1 MKGNIRKRTEK
12 GGWQIT
18 IWTGTKA
25 DGKPQRYYETVKGKK
40 SNAQR
45 RLRELLTTIDN
56 GTYAPP
62 SHLTVTQLLKE
73 WQAGYCK
80 TNCCFRTQDTYDYIV
95 RWHLIPAFGHV
106 KLESLQPRM
115 IQTFYGKACE
125 TLSKRTVL
133 HIHRILS
140 QALKWAVRQGYIG
153 RNPAEMVDPP
163 VPTHRNM
170 STLSPEEV
178 CLLLERA
185 QGNAFY
191 GVIYTAISTG
201 LRRNEIL
208 GLRWRDVDLL
218 MTSISVSQII
228 DKTKDRLLF
237 KEPKTQKSRRRISI
251 TPKLA
256 CFLRE
261 HQRKQE
267 QVFMEQGKILDLDD
281 LVFCHP
287 DGRPFDPSTVTHS
300 FGKIVRSLG
309 LKVRFHDLR
318 HSCASLMLREGV
330 HPKIVSEM
338 LGHSTIAIT
347 LDVYSHIMPGMQEAA
362 ARSLDSVLPAAV
374 SVVQ

>member
-1 MKGNIRKRTEK
+1 MKGNLRKRTEK

-40 SNAQR
+40 ADAQR
-45 RLRELLTTIDN
+45 RLRELLTTIDS
-56 GTYAPP
+56 GIYTPP
-62 SHLTVTQLLKE
+62 SHLTVAQLLQE
-73 WQAGYCK
+73 WQEGYCK
-80 TNCCFRTQDTYDYIV
+80 THCCYRTLDVREYIA
-95 RWHLIPAFGHV
+95 RCHLIPAFGHI
-106 KLESLQPRM
+106 KLDNLQSRT
-115 IQTFYGKACE
+115 IQAFYGKACE
-125 TLSKRTVL
+125 TLSNRTVL

-140 QALKWAVRQGYIG
+140 QALKWAVRQGYIA

-163 VPTHRNM
+163 VPENRNM
-170 STLSPEEV
+170 TTLSPDEV

-185 QGNAFY
+185 QGNTCY

-208 GLRWRDVDLL
+208 GLHWRDVDLL
-218 MTSISVSQII
+218 MASISITQVLYKGKGRVI
-228 DKTKDRLLF
+228 F

-261 HQRKQE
+261 HQQRQE
-267 QVFMEQGKILDLDD
+267 QVSIEQGKTLAIDD

-287 DGRPFDPSTVTHS
+287 DGNPLDPSTVTHS
-300 FGKIVRSLG
+300 FGNIARSLG

-362 ARSLDSVLPAAV
+362 AKSLNSVLPAAV
-374 SVVQ
+374 SII